1 MKYVFKYSIFLFFYI
16 SNNMKK
22 EVCGLSAIEK
32 ILQKYQNTRK
42 IKSTP
47 SDLVIRK
54 KNPNN
59 PYISSIAGQ
68 YLLNLSKYKKFTIY
82 FWKTTDDVNKNPAIR
97 DTLIEEE
104 TSIVDFTPFYKEKF
118 YNVFQQY
125 TTFLNK
131 DSGIVDR
138 YEECNFVVFLVDYVP
153 YQGAAYPPKTLYYDP
168 EFVDNKSVLYMDNSD
183 LSNESI
189 SEGGQSYLT
198 LIHEFGHA
206 FGLHH
211 PHDNGGDSKIMPG
224 IATNRSSRFPGIAAF
239 IQNTVF
245 STVMTYNDIVF
256 FLPIDRIFGTNS
268 IGYPQTIMPYDILA
282 LRWMYDIKGT
292 SSSFIN
298 KYGIKIINPEKENS
312 QSGIIVG
319 KNQEI
324 TFGSNTDD
332 SSFYFVNQNIT
343 FNNIE
348 PLNYQYNRVLEKPW
362 SFYTQDVCSSTSVL
376 NFNNTNTSNI
386 FIEKRS
392 LKTDLTVNCLNN
404 KILNLYIIDCKNN
417 YCICGNKYTDKK
429 TGKTMTINN
438 KSGAK
443 INVFFNK

>member
-1 MKYVFKYSIFLFFYI
+1 
-16 SNNMKK
+16 MKK
-22 EVCGLSAIEK
+22 EVCGLFRIKE
-32 ILQKYQNTRK
+32 ILQKYQKTKK
-42 IKSTP
+42 IKSIS
-47 SDLVIRK
+47 SDLVIKK

-68 YLLNLSKYKKFTIY
+68 YLLDLSKYKKFNIY
-82 FWKTTDDVNKNPAIR
+82 FWKTTDNVNKNEAIKT
-97 DTLIEEE
+97 TLEEEE
-104 TSIVDFTPFYKEKF
+104 TSIVDFKPFYKEKF

-138 YEECNFVVFLVDYVP
+138 YEECNFVVFLIDNVV
-153 YQGAAYPPKTLYYDP
+153 YQGAAYPPETLYFFP
-168 EFVDNKSVLYMDNSD
+168 EFVDNKIVLYMDNSD
-183 LSNESI
+183 LTNESI

-198 LIHEFGHA
+198 LVHEFGHG
-206 FGLHH
+206 FGLAH
-211 PHDNGGDSKIMPG
+211 PHDNGSDSKIMPG
-224 IATNRSSRFPGIAAF
+224 IATGESDKFPGIAGF

-245 STVMTYNDIVF
+245 STVMTYNDIVY
-256 FLPIDRIFGTNS
+256 FLPIERIFGTNS
-268 IGYPQTIMPYDILA
+268 IGYPQTIMQYDVLA
-282 LRWMYDIKGT
+282 LRWMYDVNGT
-292 SSSFIN
+292 SKSFIN

-332 SSFYFVNQNIT
+332 ASFYFVNQNIT

-362 SFYTQDVCSSTSVL
+362 SFYTQDVCSSTSIL
-376 NFNNTNTSNI
+376 NFYNKGTSNI
-386 FIEKRS
+386 FIQKRS
-392 LKTDLTVNCLNN
+392 LKTNLTVNCVNN
-404 KILNLYIIDCKNN
+404 TVLNLYIIDCQKN

-438 KSGAK
+438 KSGAT